1 MNTEKG
7 SEKLYSLQ
15 LTKLDIAQIID
26 VLEYALQGSYIK
38 DCLDSTDTQ
47 PVLYYGA
54 MTTRYLADKVN
65 VEELARHMLEDAE
78 SAGLEGLTWESRHD

>member
-26 VLEYALQGSYIK
+26 VLDYALQGSYVE
-38 DCLDSTDTQ
+38 DCLDSTETQ
-47 PVLYYGA
+47 PVLYCGE
-54 MTTRYLADKVN
+54 MTTRYLADTAN
-65 VEELARHMLEDAE
+65 IEELARHMLHDAE
-78 SAGLEGLTWESRHD
+78 WAGLEGLTWESRHE